1 MTHAIIDDN
10 PDLVDLINDPEK
22 RKYTLDN
29 DAIAQLTADDNNNNN
44 K

>member
-22 RKYTLDN
+22 RIYALDD